1 MPGAPSAAAG
11 PGVLG
16 ECIYF
21 VPLALGMS
29 RAIPREAIPALGG
42 HSWQGGLGKET
53 LALDGETQG
62 GGLGRPSCLPPFTL

>member
-11 PGVLG
+11 LGLLG

-29 RAIPREAIPALGG
+29 HAIPGEAIPALVVI
-42 HSWQGGLGKET
+42 H
-53 LALDGETQG
+53 
-62 GGLGRPSCLPPFTL
+62 GRAD